1 MATQNLILYVA
12 SYDDAGAAAADFQS
26 LKDAQVAGDFAVVG
40 AVVASRDDAGEVTVD
55 EHGVASPVGG
65 AATLGAAGGLVVGL
79 FAPPL
84 LLATA
89 IGAGIGAGIGA
100 LKKRHEEKEMGVDVD
115 EYLPAGSSAV
125 IVVVDDR
132 YLDRVDKALAK
143 SSKKI
148 SKAVDSGDVDK
159 LQQELEDA
167 DKRVSKAV
175 DS

>member
-1 MATQNLILYVA
+1 MSMGLRRR
-12 SYDDAGAAAADFQS
+12 SAGAA
-26 LKDAQVAGDFAVVG
+26 KV
-40 AVVASRDDAGEVTVD
+40 
-55 EHGVASPVGG
+55 
-65 AATLGAAGGLVVGL
+65 GAAGGLVVGL

-115 EYLPAGSSAV
+115 EYLPPGSSAV
-125 IVVVDDR
+125 IVVVDDT

-143 SSKKI
+143 SSKKV
-148 SKAVDSGDVDK
+148 SKAVDSGDVEK
-159 LQQELEDA
+159 LQKELDDA

>member
-1 MATQNLILYVA
+1 M
-12 SYDDAGAAAADFQS
+12 
-26 LKDAQVAGDFAVVG
+26 VG

-55 EHGVASPVGG
+55 EHGAASPVAGG
-65 AATLGAAGGLVVGL
+65 TVLGATGGLVVGL

-89 IGAGIGAGIGA
+89 IGAGIGAAIGG
-100 LKKRHEEKEMGVDVD
+100 LTKRHQEKKMGVDLE

-125 IVVVDDR
+125 IVVVDDM
-132 YLDRVDKALAK
+132 YADRVDKALTK

-148 SKAVDSGDVDK
+148 SQAVDSGDYEQLAKALDA
-159 LQQELEDA
+159 A
-167 DKRVSKAV
+167 DKRVSDAV